1 MIPRSARPMAI
12 EDSGFALLVILISL
26 AFAWV
31 IEPFFGAILWGLVTA
46 ILFAPLNRWFLAALP
61 GRRNSAATMTLL
73 VIIALVIA
81 PAFVLG
87 MALVQEAT
95 GLYARIQS
103 GEIDFARYFRDMQ
116 DLLPGWARSWLRRS
130 GLTSFA
136 SAQQMLGSGMA
147 SGARAVAGQAFLVG
161 QGAFS
166 FLLALGVMLYL
177 SFFLLRDGD
186 RLLDRLDSAVPLR
199 LRQRRAL
206 AGQFVTV
213 IRATMKGSIVVAIVQ
228 GVIGGLV
235 FWMIGIEGALLW
247 GVVMGFFSLL
257 PAIGTG
263 LVWVPVAIYLF
274 LTGAIWQ
281 GAVLVGCG
289 VLIIGMVDNIL
300 RPILVGRDTRMPDY
314 VVLITTLGG
323 IEAFGINGFVIGPTI
338 AALFIAVWNI
348 LTEARGETPP
358 LPAIAQTSSPV
369 SSTGSAPD

>member
-1 MIPRSARPMAI
+1 MIPRAARPMVI

-61 GRRNSAATMTLL
+61 GRRNSAAMMTLL
-73 VIIALVIA
+73 VIIALVIV

-87 MALVQEAT
+87 MALVQEAS

-103 GEIDFARYFRDMQ
+103 GDIDFARYFRDAQNM
-116 DLLPGWARSWLRRS
+116 LPAWAKAWLQRS

-136 SAQQMLGSGMA
+136 NARQLLGSGMA
-147 SGARAVAGQAFLVG
+147 SGARAVAGQAFLLG

-177 SFFLLRDGD
+177 SFYLLRDGD
-186 RLLDRLDSAVPLR
+186 RLLGRLDSAVPLR

-206 AGQFVTV
+206 ASQFVTV

-228 GVIGGLV
+228 GMIGGMV
-235 FWMIGIEGALLW
+235 FWTIGIEGALLW
-247 GVVMGFFSLL
+247 GVVMGIFSLL
-257 PAIGTG
+257 PAVGTG

-314 VVLITTLGG
+314 VVLISTLGG
-323 IEAFGINGFVIGPTI
+323 LEAFGINGFVIGPAI